1 MKNVTFRQLRVFES
15 VARLLS
21 FSRAAEELHLTQPAV
36 SMQVRQL
43 EDSVGLA
50 LTEQIGKKIHLT
62 AAGAEMALHARLI
75 SQQLAVAEEALAALK
90 GLRSGRL
97 VIGVVSTAKYFAPRL
112 LATFR
117 ARHPGVELRLDVQ
130 NREEIVRRLHDNRID
145 IAIMGTPPLDFPTV
159 SEAFAEHPLIIVG
172 GIGHPLANRSR
183 VELRELGDET
193 FLIREL
199 GSGTR
204 TAMERFFAEHGF
216 TCRSVMEMSSNE
228 TIKQAVMAGMGVAFL
243 SAHTMGPELATG
255 RLLRIDVVGTPVLR
269 KWHVVR
275 HRDKRLLPLAHEFD
289 LFLRSEGPQVIA
301 DLGEQREPARTAGP
315 ARRRG
320 ERGGRRT
327 EASGRC

>member
-15 VARLLS
+15 VARHLS

-43 EDSVGLA
+43 EESVGLA

-62 AAGAEMALHARLI
+62 AAGAELALHARLI
-75 SQQLAVAEEALAALK
+75 SQQLAGAEEALAALK
-90 GLRSGRL
+90 GLRGGRL
-97 VIGVVSTAKYFAPRL
+97 AIGVVSTAKYFAPRL

-117 ARHPGVELRLDVQ
+117 ARHPGVQLRLDVQ

-159 SEAFAEHPLIIVG
+159 SEAFAEHPLIIVCAP
-172 GIGHPLANRSR
+172 GHLAAASQRI
-183 VELRELGDET
+183 ELQELADET

-204 TAMERFFAEHGF
+204 TAMERFFAEQGF
-216 TCRSVMEMSSNE
+216 TCRGIMEMSSNE
-228 TIKQAVMAGMGVAFL
+228 TIKQSVMAGIGVAFL
-243 SAHTMGPELATG
+243 SAHTMGLELATR
-255 RLLRIDVVGTPVLR
+255 RLLRVNVEGTPVLR
-269 KWHVVR
+269 KWYVVR
-275 HRDKRLLPLAHEFD
+275 HRDKRLLPLAQEFD

-301 DLGEQREPARTAGP
+301 ELGQQ
-315 ARRRG
+315 
-320 ERGGRRT
+320 
-327 EASGRC
+327 S